1 MIAMLPAQRPRPG
14 QLLPR
19 AALPVAQRF
28 DDGVIDFIP
37 EECIVPIVGEGCSQK
52 RLNTVEVEVVGAD
65 GGNEFQEIIAKGAIT
80 CL

>member
-1 MIAMLPAQRPRPG
+1 M
-14 QLLPR
+14 
-19 AALPVAQRF
+19 
-28 DDGVIDFIP
+28 IDFIP